1 MNVIAPEIT
10 ALPLPG
16 EEQHLKLVVKT
27 GPDYFQE
34 NRSLADA
41 IYPAA
46 IVAVAILLFAFA
58 VIH

>member
-1 MNVIAPEIT
+1 MNVIAPDIT

-16 EEQHLKLVVKT
+16 DEPHLKIAVKT
-27 GPDYFQE
+27 GPDYSQQS
-34 NRSLADA
+34 NNLADA

-58 VIH
+58 VIP